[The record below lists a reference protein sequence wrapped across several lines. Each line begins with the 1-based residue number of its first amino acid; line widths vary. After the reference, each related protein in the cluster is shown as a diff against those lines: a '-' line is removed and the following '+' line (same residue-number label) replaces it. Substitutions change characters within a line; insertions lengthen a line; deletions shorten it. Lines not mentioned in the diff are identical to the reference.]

1 MTENSWP
8 HDEGLEM
15 YEPEL
20 LIPNQAAST
29 VPAPQSL
36 PTPQRPPQGADSKPV
51 AAKEEA
57 GEVAR
62 LATEGVQNVTDTA
75 RDEAANVVAEVKINA
90 RELMAQAVSD
100 LTEQAATQQK
110 RVAEGLRSISEELHS
125 MVSATDQPGLATD
138 LVRQAAER
146 SAAVASWLT
155 DRDPGSLLAEVKTY
169 ARHKPGTFLLLA
181 AGAGIV
187 AGRLTRSLSA
197 GAPKP
202 TGPVVH
208 AHDTISPRTPAASTA
223 VTRPPAPPAPT
234 EAPVSDTPASET
246 PTTEFPAAYPLPPV
260 GETGTYPAGQSGTHA
275 QTGPGRP
282 ELWSAEPVVI
292 DPLPEFDPLSD
303 DPFDGG
309 RQ

>member
-1 MTENSWP
+1 MTENPWP
-8 HDEGLEM
+8 VNESLDT
-15 YEPEL
+15 PETF
-20 LIPNQAAST
+20 PRVPARQAA
-29 VPAPQSL
+29 VL
-36 PTPQRPPQGADSKPV
+36 PPGGESVADSSQGADSKLV
-51 AAKEEA
+51 AAKDEA

-62 LATEGVQNVTDTA
+62 HAADAVQTVTDTA
-75 RDEAANVVAEVKINA
+75 KDEAANVVAEVKANA

-125 MVSATDQPGLATD
+125 MVFASDQSGLATD

-146 SAAVASWLT
+146 SAAVASWLN

-202 TGPVVH
+202 TGPAAH
-208 AHDTISPRTPAASTA
+208 ANGTMSPRTPDAATT
-223 VTRPPAPPAPT
+223 VTVPPAPT
-234 EAPVSDTPASET
+234 EPPVSET
-246 PTTEFPAAYPLPPV
+246 STKEFPVTYPSPPV
-260 GETGTYPAGQSGTHA
+260 GETGTYPADQSGTDA

-282 ELWSAEPVVI
+282 ELWRAEPVVV
-292 DPLPEFDPLSD
+292 DPLPEFDPMHD

-309 RQ
+309 RR